1 MWQKIMMEGHW
12 YNAIIELFR
21 KKWKRIM
28 ISPSYYNIR
37 GKQKHNK
44 HCGLPMLTL
53 LSLRQSARAWQMV
66 SPGLDGRKEEKVLTN
81 KNSIQ
86 YMHK

>member
-1 MWQKIMMEGHW
+1 MEGHW
-12 YNAIIELFR
+12 YNVIIELFR
-21 KKWKRIM
+21 KKWERIM

-53 LSLRQSARAWQMV
+53 LSLQQSARAWQMV
-66 SPGLDGRKEEKVLTN
+66 SPGLVNRKEEKVLTN

-86 YMHK
+86 YMRK